1 MIRGLLRKALKPIV
15 GKRKAAVIAEVVDH
29 GAKKVIDRKT
39 GGAASK
45 LDDVL

>member
-1 MIRGLLRKALKPIV
+1 MIRGILRKVLKPIV

-29 GAKKVIDRKT
+29 GVKKVIDKRT

-45 LDDVL
+45 LDEVL